1 MMASAVARSYSLIA
15 AALLLTVL
23 PLPQALRLWQ
33 PPWLGVA
40 LIWLVLAGPARN
52 RLLIAAVAGLVHD
65 LLSGA
70 PLGLHAMA
78 ATVLT
83 FMATNLR
90 GRMVSSPP
98 WQRFLLAM
106 ATLAA
111 YLLMVALIGGWLG
124 QPGSLPGLVSSLL
137 SGGLLILVAFLFLK
151 V

>member
-1 MMASAVARSYSLIA
+1 MPSDVARSCYLIA

-40 LIWLVLAGPARN
+40 LIWLVLAGPAQA
-52 RLLIAAVAGLVHD
+52 RLLIAAIAGLVHD

-78 ATVLT
+78 ATALT

-90 GRMVSSPP
+90 DRMVSSPP

-106 ATLAA
+106 VALTA
-111 YLLMVALIGGWLG
+111 YLLIVALIGGWFG
-124 QPGSLPGLVSSLL
+124 QPGSLPGLVSSML
-137 SGGLLILVAFLFLK
+137 SGGLLILVAFMFLK